1 MKAFTTALT
10 SLLLVASAYASD
22 YESELADIDSEARLF
37 FVNFTSSLVQVNAT
51 ILAYGLIALAVLGAA
66 AVALYYLYLE
76 SQNSGSGY
84 GYSYGQQQNQYG
96 YQYAR

>member
-76 SQNSGSGY
+76 SQNSGGSGY
-84 GYSYGQQQNQYG
+84 GQGYSQQYNSYQQYS
-96 YQYAR
+96 R